1 MIVAIT
7 MESARVLAVDEATR
21 TVYIEADPRSTAVQ
35 FTVEARPATT
45 VAEFNATNAQTKNV
59 WTFVGPRGGL
69 TFIK

>member
-7 MESARVLAVDEATR
+7 LECAKLLSIDKTTR

-35 FTVEARPATT
+35 FTIEARPATT